1 MRAEGNGLGV
11 PLVPGGAS
19 ASSSPSTA
27 LSVSRLF
34 GRWLRLVTIAPL
46 LLPIR
51 LYQWMISPLLPPAC
65 RFYPTCSH
73 YAAEALLRHGLV
85 KGSFLGGRRI
95 CRCHPWHEGGD
106 DPVP

>member
-1 MRAEGNGLGV
+1 MRADGQDLGLK
-11 PLVPGGAS
+11 LAGAP
-19 ASSSPSTA
+19 ARSSGRITPDATA
-27 LSVSRLF
+27 WRRVRT
-34 GRWLRLVTIAPL
+34 WARLVTIAPL

-51 LYQWMISPLLPPAC
+51 LYQWLISPLLPAAC